1 MAAPAEALGGSVR
14 RPDRYRRAVTW
25 RLVTVS
31 WIVAVL
37 AAPGPA
43 RASEPEPSAADIAI
57 ALAQLRGDLHELQTA
72 LERWR
77 GAAFLRPVELTVREA
92 PDEHVAGWYDTATHS
107 LVVVPE
113 RSARFR
119 RGTLLHELAHAL
131 QDQRFDLAA
140 LHARVRDDPD
150 AAHALDAL
158 VEGEA
163 MLAVT
168 ELMDY
173 DFAAHARLPK
183 QGPVDEALFE
193 KLFDYG
199 DGSRFVAR
207 VRERGG
213 WAAVDALFRDPPCAS
228 VAILRPERDPHAVPE
243 PLGTLPLAGRP
254 ERVGREGAY
263 ALLWRLSREPATRG
277 RAHALLAGFDDDLR
291 REVRLPD
298 GRRRVHWDLRFDDAA
313 AAERFLEGAAPALA
327 AEGWSQRRR
336 VGRDVRLARPGDGRQ
351 P

>member
-1 MAAPAEALGGSVR
+1 VTR
-14 RPDRYRRAVTW
+14 RIPSL
-25 RLVTVS
+25 LVL
-31 WIVAVL
+31 VAVL
-37 AAPGPA
+37 AAGGRAPA
-43 RASEPEPSAADIAI
+43 AEPEPTAADIAI
-57 ALAQLRGDLHELQTA
+57 ALAQLRGDQHELEGR

-77 GAAFLRPVELTVREA
+77 GARFLRPVELAVREA
-92 PDEHVAGWYDTATHS
+92 PDEHVAGWYDTATRR

-119 RGTLLHELAHAL
+119 RGTLLHELVHAL

-140 LHARVRDDPD
+140 LHARVQDDPD

-163 MLAVT
+163 MLAVE

-173 DFAAHARLPK
+173 DFFAHAKLPAR
-183 QGPVDEALFE
+183 GPVDEALFE

-213 WAAVDALFRDPPCAS
+213 WAAVDALFRDPPRAS
-228 VAILRPERDPHAVPE
+228 VAILRPDRDPHAVPE
-243 PLGTLPLAGRP
+243 PLGVLPVPGTP
-254 ERVGREGAY
+254 IGVGREGAY
-263 ALLWRLSREPATRG
+263 ALLWRLSRDAETRS
-277 RAHALLAGFDDDLR
+277 RARDLLAAFDDDLR

-298 GRRRVHWDLRFDDAA
+298 GRRRLYWDLRFDDPAA
-313 AAERFLEGAAPALA
+313 AARFLAGAAPVLA
-327 AEGWSQRRR
+327 ADGWRERRC
-336 VGRDVRLARPGDGRQ
+336 VGRDVRLARRQDGPAPGQGR
-351 P
+351 